1 MKGFPLGARLI
12 LGASILALAIP
23 AAAMAQD
30 KAPAAAPL
38 WAFPGNQP
46 AKPPGTELVTV
57 PGSTIKLT
65 PTQVRDRTTAV
76 DWFPAGHPAMPAAVR
91 GGNGSKNYA
100 CGYCHTPQGPGRT
113 ESADVAGMPYGY
125 LLQQLRDMKSGA
137 RAVVDS
143 HYGPGNNMLLTAKAT
158 SDTDLDDAAKYFSS
172 LKYTGRVKVVETTD
186 VPKTQPNAFVYEF
199 EKDGPR
205 EALGARII
213 EGPDD
218 FEAFERRDYRVTFTA
233 YVPVGAIARGAALA
247 KGDGMARPSC
257 EGCHG
262 VGLQGGLVGP
272 PIAGRY
278 PTGIFRQLYAFQT
291 GSRNGF
297 GAGFMKPMVAGLSQN
312 DMIDLAAYVGSL
324 KAGPDSVKGHRRHVA
339 R

>member
-1 MKGFPLGARLI
+1 MKGFPLGARLV
-12 LGASILALAIP
+12 LGASILTLAIP
-23 AAAMAQD
+23 AAVAVAVAQD
-30 KAPAAAPL
+30 KAPTAVPL

-46 AKPPGTELVTV
+46 AKPPGAELVTV
-57 PGSTIKLT
+57 PGSSVKLT
-65 PTQVRDRTTAV
+65 QPQVRDRTTAV
-76 DWFPAGHPAMPAAVR
+76 DWFPAGHPAMPAAVK
-91 GGNGSKNYA
+91 GGGKGFA
-100 CGYCHTPQGPGRT
+100 CGYCHLPQGPGRT

-125 LLQQLRDMKSGA
+125 LRQQLRDMKSGA
-137 RAVVDS
+137 RGLADS
-143 HYGPGNNMLLTAKAT
+143 HYGPGANMLVTAKGT
-158 SDTDLDDAAKYFSS
+158 SDADLDDAAKYFAG
-172 LKYTGRVKVVETTD
+172 LKYTGRVKVVDTTE
-186 VPKTQPNAFVYEF
+186 VPKYLPNAFVYEF
-199 EKDGPR
+199 EKEGPR

-257 EGCHG
+257 DACHG
-262 VGLQGGLVGP
+262 AGLKGGLVGP

-291 GSRNGF
+291 GTRNGF
-297 GAGFMKPMVAGLSQN
+297 GAGFMKPMVASLSQN

-324 KAGPDSVKGHRRHVA
+324 KP
-339 R
+339 